1 MKYQVIKDFKDLQDD
16 NHIYR
21 VGDKYP
27 RKGRAKSERIEEL
40 SGHGNKCKVPLIEA
54 TEVIEVAEE
63 NG

>member
-27 RKGRAKSERIEEL
+27 RKGRVKSERIEEL
-40 SGHGNKCKVPLIEA
+40 SGPDNKCKVPLIKA
-54 TEVIEVAEE
+54 TEVIEAVEE